1 MRMFWGVDVDVDVDV
16 FVVGVGVKG
25 RPRAAL
31 SMRCRKVGDRAPREE
46 VA

>member
-1 MRMFWGVDVDVDVDV
+1 MRRFWGRVDGVVVDD
-16 FVVGVGVKG
+16 GVKG

-31 SMRCRKVGDRAPREE
+31 WMRWRKVGDRAPREE

>member
-1 MRMFWGVDVDVDVDV
+1 MRRFWGVDVGVDG
-16 FVVGVGVKG
+16 FVVGVKG
-25 RPRAAL
+25 TPRAAL

>member
-1 MRMFWGVDVDVDVDV
+1 MGVDVGVDV
-16 FVVGVGVKG
+16 GVVKG

-31 SMRCRKVGDRAPREE
+31 WMRCRKVGDRAPREE